1 MKLYYLNKGTHE
13 YPRMKHSLSYPDE
26 AYKQGDTI
34 YYDSDRKTLQVFGSE
49 EEALNALEE
58 FTSTYW
64 ELSDHGINYLLVTE
78 FGIEVNEFDI
88 EKAIEEEEATNK
100 ADFLE
105 KIKANPNDYWD
116 YCDTEQSGY
125 YIGCSIGTYTAW
137 VKIEEHEN
145 GKVITSYI
153 EQEFTNNSQWN
164 AYEQAEEWS
173 NAKYDEIEEQEES
186 TSMYDVEDITK
197 VYVIDWGVSF

>member
-13 YPRMKHSLSYPDE
+13 YPRVKHSLNYPDE

-34 YYDSDRKTLQVFGSE
+34 YYDSDRETLQVFENE

-58 FTSTYW
+58 FTTTYW
-64 ELSDHGINYLLVTE
+64 ELSDHGINYLLVAE

-88 EKAIEEEEATNK
+88 EKAFEEEEATNK

-105 KIKANPNDYWD
+105 KIKTNPNDYWD

-145 GKVITSYI
+145 GKVTTSYI

-164 AYEQAEEWS
+164 SYEQAEEWS
-173 NAKYDEIEEQEES
+173 NAKFDEIKEEEES
-186 TSMYDVEDITK
+186 THIYA
-197 VYVIDWGVSF
+197 IDCGVSF